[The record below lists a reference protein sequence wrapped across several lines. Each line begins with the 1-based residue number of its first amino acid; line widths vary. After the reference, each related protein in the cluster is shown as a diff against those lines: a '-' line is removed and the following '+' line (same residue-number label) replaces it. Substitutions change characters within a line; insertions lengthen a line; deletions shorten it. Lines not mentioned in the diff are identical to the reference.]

1 MRIVTVA
8 LGNADEAY
16 IEKNLSDGINVIY
29 SDDNNK
35 GKTIVVQAAMYALG
49 NKPIFPSAF
58 DYKDYYYY
66 VEFEHNEEEFIVL
79 RHGDSFV
86 VSCGLGTHIFE
97 DLIEFKRFW
106 NSNIFALPEI
116 SVQGKK
122 RIADMELY
130 AQLFFVGQDGKDTST
145 IFNPGFYHKDDFK
158 ELICAFVEESKS
170 TLSAEELSFIK
181 SELKRKEATK
191 RDRLKLSEFYRNTTP
206 AKEYLSHIHD
216 KQAFE
221 ERIQRLDELTGK
233 ISDVR
238 KNRSR
243 FATKKALWNNTLK
256 ELRSLNRNIEVG
268 ELRCMDC
275 NSNHIAYKGKGKITY
290 SFDVSTP
297 DMRAQIISSIEDKI
311 SAYNEEIEN
320 CDYEISTLQTRM
332 DEIMREDD
340 VTVENVLAYR
350 AGFLGASEIESEITK
365 LDSEIADLKNKLES
379 GEQQS
384 EALKKSR
391 NAFLTQILQRMNT
404 IKHQIDIESKHD
416 YDDIF
421 TKRGTVISGSEET
434 VYYLSRLISIAE
446 ICRHGC
452 PIIMDSFRAEDLS
465 TEKEERAL
473 KILSSLN
480 CQCILTTTLKA
491 EEKEKYAKMKMINA
505 IDYTNHE
512 SNKVLQK
519 SYCEEFQQLIA
530 EMKIQI
536 EM

>member
-1 MRIVTVA
+1 MKIIKVA

-16 IEKNLSDGINVIY
+16 IETSFSDGINIIY

-35 GKTIVVQAAMYALG
+35 GKTIVVQATMYALG

-58 DYKDYYYY
+58 NYKDYYYY
-66 VEFEHNEEEFIVL
+66 VELEHGEETFSVL

-86 VSCGLGTHIFE
+86 LSCKSGIHIFE

-106 NSNIFALPEI
+106 NINIFSLPEI
-116 SVQGKK
+116 NIQGKK
-122 RIADMELY
+122 RIVDMELY

-145 IFNPGFYHKDDFK
+145 IFNSGFYHKDDFK
-158 ELICAFVEESKS
+158 ELICSFVEESKS
-170 TLSAEELSFIK
+170 ALSVEELAHIK
-181 SELKRKEATK
+181 AELKQKEATK
-191 RDRLKLSEFYRNTTP
+191 RDRIKLSEFYRNTTP
-206 AKEYLSHIHD
+206 AKEYLSRIHD
-216 KQAFE
+216 KRAFQ
-221 ERIQRLDELTGK
+221 ERLQRLDELTEK

-243 FATKKALWNNTLK
+243 FATKRALWNNTLK

-275 NSNHIAYKGKGKITY
+275 NSNHIAYKGTGKIAY

-297 DMRAQIISSIEDKI
+297 DMRSQIISSIEDKI
-311 SAYNEEIEN
+311 AAYTEEIEN
-320 CDYEISTLQTRM
+320 CDYEIASLQTRM
-332 DEIMREDD
+332 DDIMREDD
-340 VTVENVLAYR
+340 VTVENVIAYK
-350 AGFLGASEIESEITK
+350 AGFFDASEIESEIAK
-365 LDSEIADLKNKLES
+365 LDKEIEELKGRIES
-379 GEQQS
+379 GEKQS
-384 EALKKSR
+384 ESLRKTR
-391 NAFLTQILQRMNT
+391 NDFLAQILERMNS
-404 IKHQIDIESKHD
+404 IKHQIDTDSKHD

-446 ICRHGC
+446 LCRHGC

-473 KILSSLN
+473 AILQGLN

-491 EEKEKYAKMKMINA
+491 EEKDKYAKMPIVNA

-512 SNKVLQK
+512 SNKVLQD
-519 SYCEEFQQLIA
+519 SYCDEFQALISA
-530 EMKIQI
+530 MKIKI